1 MTQEDDAQ
9 PIVYIVDDDASVLAA
24 VEDLLASVH
33 LRARAFSS
41 TAAFLEAGIEDAPAC
56 LVLDVRMPVQSEM
69 DFQRQMA
76 DLGLRL
82 PVIFITG
89 HGDIAMSVRAM
100 KAGAVEFLTKPF
112 QEQELLD
119 AIHRGLDTDRRRRE
133 EDAVSHDLRRR
144 WDALTTGEQE
154 VFRLVVQG
162 YLNKQIA
169 AMLELQE
176 ITVKVRRGRVM
187 KKMKAAAVPDLVR
200 AYDRLFQ

>member
-1 MTQEDDAQ
+1 
-9 PIVYIVDDDASVLAA
+9 
-24 VEDLLASVH
+24 
-33 LRARAFSS
+33 
-41 TAAFLEAGIEDAPAC
+41 
-56 LVLDVRMPVQSEM
+56 
-69 DFQRQMA
+69 MA